1 MSVLDTAAAQ
11 TRARYDRLAAVY
23 DLMEAIVERM
33 AYRRWRK
40 QLWSQLPGNR
50 VLEVGAGTGK
60 NIPHYPET
68 ARVTAIDLSERM
80 LERARKRA
88 TQLGIDVDLRPMD
101 VQRLEFPDETFDAAI
116 ATFVFCSVPDPV
128 LGLREVARVVKP
140 GGRILLLE
148 HVRSWAR
155 TSTAAPWRMSGRLGW
170 RSNEWKSWFEE
181 VCSYGL
187 SLTRRCDAR
196 SLASGG
202 WWGQG
207 LRIILASKGG
217 NPVVSD
223 LGEKAST
230 HCSQA
235 HDVEHGLCA
244 IAVAQGQRLSWC
256 MAEAAVAGSGKR
268 RAMSGD

>member
-148 HVRSWAR
+148 HVRVNR
-155 TSTAAPWRMSGRLGW
+155 PLIGRLMDWLDPIVW
-170 RSNEWKSWFEE
+170 RLMGPHINRRTVENVRKAGLEIERVEE
-181 VCSYGL
+181 LVRGGL
-187 SLTRRCDAR
+187 FIWIVAY
-196 SLASGG
+196 
-202 WWGQG
+202 
-207 LRIILASKGG
+207 
-217 NPVVSD
+217 
-223 LGEKAST
+223 KA
-230 HCSQA
+230 
-235 HDVEHGLCA
+235 L
-244 IAVAQGQRLSWC
+244 
-256 MAEAAVAGSGKR
+256 
-268 RAMSGD
+268 